1 LHQAAQNVLPQ
12 KKQLSSEVGK
22 MIMQTIKASVVK
34 FVKDEDGLTI
44 VEYAVAGGLVTIAV
58 VAAFTALGGAVDTR
72 IRALCTAVGGTCAA
86 ATPPAGS

>member
-44 VEYAVAGGLVTIAV
+44 VEYAVAGGLI
-58 VAAFTALGGAVDTR
+58 TALVVGLFTTLGTQVQTKMQ
-72 IRALCTAVGGTCAA
+72 ALCTGLK
-86 ATPPAGS
+86 GSAC

>member
-1 LHQAAQNVLPQ
+1 
-12 KKQLSSEVGK
+12 

-34 FVKDEDGLTI
+34 FIKDEDGLTI

-72 IRALCTAVGGTCAA
+72 IRALCAAVSGAACAA
-86 ATPPAGS
+86 PAAP